1 MSLDKRISEHVS
13 YDEATYSSTAN
24 RLGID
29 NTPDDFHLASMVLVA
44 EMVFEPLRAHF
55 GCPIGITSFYR
66 SEPLN
71 RALKGS
77 FRSSHMKGE
86 AMDLDADIY
95 GGLSNRDIFEY
106 ISDNL
111 EFDQLIWE
119 FGSDENPAWV
129 HVSYSCDNNRMQI
142 LKAVKENG
150 KTTYHKL

>member
-95 GGLSNRDIFEY
+95 GGLSNRDVFEY

-129 HVSYSCDNNRMQI
+129 HVSYSCDNNRMQR